1 MEAPQTQKAK
11 STRVLQIYS
20 FSESRD
26 INHTFQNA
34 QLLDDFGERFD
45 ELGNLLLAHET
56 DDVAGSPCTCGR
68 PDSIASVQCHD
79 CTNYKMSCLTC
90 FLASHIH
97 NPFHWAEVWD
107 FEQGFFVRHDIS
119 KLGYTLQLGHRG
131 RSCSNP
137 CGQRLFTVV
146 DANGVHSCRLA
157 FCGCQEGQ
165 PNKIKQLME
174 ARLFPATTRDPHSAF
189 TLNVLKQFQLHNLES
204 KKAAYDYIAAI
215 RRLSD
220 NSFTADIPNPYAA
233 FLRVVRVFNFLTL
246 QKRTGQFHAID
257 AVLSHRPKGNLLV
270 WCPACP
276 EPGFN
281 SDPCCP
287 KTPHHLRH
295 LNQSQRTLDGNFQC
309 NQFNKNTDPDDVS
322 LCAGIGYF
330 PLDSKYKDYLKKI
343 PVSKE
348 KSTCNYL
355 KAVNKQDKR
364 KFKNMAVTGTV
375 NCQCSHVFI
384 LSCVDL
390 HYGER
395 FANTDKALAMQL
407 EQHEPKQ
414 DFDFTL
420 KIEVDDVDEVT
431 TYDIA
436 CEYFINLEERF
447 KIHFPELVPRIK
459 KMRWG
464 VPALHVQ
471 GHQDSCTYLFGTAYM
486 ECVGHFHGE
495 SAEQYWPESNQL
507 GPHVR
512 QMNNGHRQDTMI
524 NHHGDWNYKK
534 SAQIAFTLAEEI
546 KDAKRKY
553 IEKRNHFIGLSL
565 SFSDRVQKWSEMPR
579 TTSKI
584 GKDAISVYKHRTTK
598 VPSQRAIFQKMLSDT
613 SSFATTMIPKSRVA
627 HFIDEGLKI
636 QDLQNKLRHL
646 TLNTDDHDLAVKRK
660 EISLRTSKLA
670 ARIEKWRKIQ
680 KELMPRTG
688 DKIAAQAILSL
699 PIQNEKLFLPSD
711 ITSEVEREALSL
723 TGFAAEEIR
732 WREGQVFDSLR
743 LIQNIV
749 KTISALRGRKIKNDR
764 QQKQN
769 TRVGDNIEEAIKLRD
784 QHMESYERARQA
796 LSALN
801 APSTY
806 PLLTEA
812 DLYMKPIL
820 QKRRVGDSW
829 HTDGAL
835 WRIHGLI
842 QSQDSGEK
850 DQSSATNEH
859 KNKATRTKAR
869 STQPQ
874 KKVVDERPE
883 GWLWHLGRLSKMSD
897 TEMDEWSNEGDR
909 VQWFRA
915 KAEMQRWQEQ
925 GEQKLAELL
934 RTNRSF
940 LKMEDTWTTLA
951 LQNAQAK
958 PGHSAYAKQ
967 KAAMYRKRAEMAQAL
982 ILGVGYG
989 ELLASDTSL
998 VQRVQEE
1005 RDAERKFLVE
1015 ALNIS

>member
-1 MEAPQTQKAK
+1 M
-11 STRVLQIYS
+11 
-20 FSESRD
+20 
-26 INHTFQNA
+26 
-34 QLLDDFGERFD
+34 
-45 ELGNLLLAHET
+45 
-56 DDVAGSPCTCGR
+56 
-68 PDSIASVQCHD
+68 AS
-79 CTNYKMSCLTC
+79 
-90 FLASHIH
+90 
-97 NPFHWAEVWD
+97 
-107 FEQGFFVRHDIS
+107 
-119 KLGYTLQLGHRG
+119 
-131 RSCSNP
+131 
-137 CGQRLFTVV
+137 
-146 DANGVHSCRLA
+146 
-157 FCGCQEGQ
+157 
-165 PNKIKQLME
+165 
-174 ARLFPATTRDPHSAF
+174 F
-189 TLNVLKQFQLHNLES
+189 TLPYEVFALTDVSLQANFSDHHSVWLKSVCEDQIRA
-204 KKAAYDYIAAI
+204 KA
-215 RRLSD
+215 
-220 NSFTADIPNPYAA
+220 
-233 FLRVVRVFNFLTL
+233 
-246 QKRTGQFHAID
+246 
-257 AVLSHRPKGNLLV
+257 
-270 WCPACP
+270 
-276 EPGFN
+276 
-281 SDPCCP
+281 
-287 KTPHHLRH
+287 
-295 LNQSQRTLDGNFQC
+295 
-309 NQFNKNTDPDDVS
+309 TDPDDVS
-322 LCAGIGYF
+322 LCAGSGYF
-330 PLDSKYKDYLKKI
+330 PLDTEYKDYLKKI

-395 FANTDKALAMQL
+395 FSNTDKALAMEL
-407 EQHEPKQ
+407 EQHELKQ

-420 KIEVDDVDEVT
+420 KIEVDDIDEVT

-546 KDAKRKY
+546 KDAKQKY

-613 SSFATTMIPKSRVA
+613 SSFATTMIPKSQVA

-636 QDLQNKLRHL
+636 QDLQSRNKLRHL

-680 KELMPRTG
+680 RELMNPEG
-688 DKIAAQAILSL
+688 
-699 PIQNEKLFLPSD
+699 NEKLFLPSD
-711 ITSEVEREALSL
+711 FTSEVEREALSL

-749 KTISALRGRKIKNDR
+749 KTISALCGRKIKNDR

-769 TRVGDNIEEAIKLRD
+769 TRAGDNIEEAIKLRD
-784 QHMESYERARQA
+784 
-796 LSALN
+796 
-801 APSTY
+801 
-806 PLLTEA
+806 
-812 DLYMKPIL
+812 
-820 QKRRVGDSW
+820 
-829 HTDGAL
+829 
-835 WRIHGLI
+835 
-842 QSQDSGEK
+842 
-850 DQSSATNEH
+850 
-859 KNKATRTKAR
+859 
-869 STQPQ
+869 
-874 KKVVDERPE
+874 
-883 GWLWHLGRLSKMSD
+883 
-897 TEMDEWSNEGDR
+897 
-909 VQWFRA
+909 
-915 KAEMQRWQEQ
+915 
-925 GEQKLAELL
+925 
-934 RTNRSF
+934 
-940 LKMEDTWTTLA
+940 
-951 LQNAQAK
+951 
-958 PGHSAYAKQ
+958 
-967 KAAMYRKRAEMAQAL
+967 
-982 ILGVGYG
+982 
-989 ELLASDTSL
+989 
-998 VQRVQEE
+998 
-1005 RDAERKFLVE
+1005 
-1015 ALNIS
+1015 